1 MSDIKTNEMTDINY
15 NNSSSSSSII
25 TTKNNNNND
34 NNSDDDDVIKAND
47 YIVIRMH
54 DDKSTSVIK
63 IVGDQRIARTRVN
76 VKPLIGHRYGTV
88 FEIVNKRI
96 VKLDNPELFES
107 LMDEYND
114 NSNNNNVS
122 GNDEDMRGDNSFYT
136 DTNTSQ
142 KLKNKDVEQL
152 KDAGISGVEIVK
164 QLIANNSTWNVKTEF
179 AQEKWLKRKQKK
191 YVKRFRVIKCTPATL
206 CEVYHGKS
214 RDKICGIRWDVL
226 AQVLSQSSIHAGCR
240 ALIFDGVIGL
250 MVGCAA
256 YRMRGHGRIL
266 ALYSGQQPHFDI
278 VDALNL
284 DLNSCSIV
292 QPIPCNELGPAAKD
306 VETNGFSITIP
317 TTSSSNELD
326 QNIKLKPHQASGR
339 IAEDLERSRIAL
351 REGADRLIIACRF
364 QPLPILQEALKLLA
378 PSSPFVV
385 YCEFMEPLVECYVY
399 LQQNNLALRLTLS
412 DTWMREFQTLPGRV
426 HPQMFMP
433 VSGGYLL
440 SGIYYKD
447 SP

>member
-1 MSDIKTNEMTDINY
+1 MNDS
-15 NNSSSSSSII
+15 
-25 TTKNNNNND
+25 ND
-34 NNSDDDDVIKAND
+34 NDKRVIMKDSNDNDKSYDKYKSNDNDIGINDEDVIKAND
-47 YIVIRMH
+47 YIVIRLH
-54 DDKSTSVIK
+54 DDKSTSIIK
-63 IVGDQRIARTRVN
+63 IIGDQRIARTRLN
-76 VKPLIGHRYGTV
+76 VKSLIGHRYGTV
-88 FEIVNKRI
+88 FEIINKKI

-114 NSNNNNVS
+114 NSNGNNNH
-122 GNDEDMRGDNSFYT
+122 DEEIRGDNSFYS

-164 QLIANNSTWNVKTEF
+164 KLIANSDTWNVKTEF

-306 VETNGFSITIP
+306 VEANGFSIPIP
-317 TTSSSNELD
+317 TILLSNEFD
-326 QNIKLKPHQASGR
+326 QNVKLKPHQASGR

-447 SP
+447 IA

>member
-1 MSDIKTNEMTDINY
+1 MNVD
-15 NNSSSSSSII
+15 
-25 TTKNNNNND
+25 NND
-34 NNSDDDDVIKAND
+34 NDNIKFSSNDISSLNDEDVIKAND
-47 YIVIRMH
+47 YIVIRLH
-54 DDKSTSVIK
+54 DDKSTSIIK
-63 IVGDQRIARTRVN
+63 IIGDQRIARTRLN
-76 VKPLIGHRYGTV
+76 VKALIGHRYGTV
-88 FEIVNKRI
+88 FEIINKKI

-114 NSNNNNVS
+114 NGNNND
-122 GNDEDMRGDNSFYT
+122 DEIRGDNSFYS

-152 KDAGISGVEIVK
+152 KDSGISGVEIVK
-164 QLIANNSTWNVKTEF
+164 KLIANSDTWNVKTEF

-226 AQVLSQSSIHAGCR
+226 AQVMSQSSVHAGCR

-256 YRMRGHGRIL
+256 YRMRGHGRIM

-284 DLNSCSIV
+284 DFNSCRIV
-292 QPIPCNELGPAAKD
+292 QPIPCNELGPAAKH
-306 VETNGFSITIP
+306 VEENGFAAPSAASIP
-317 TTSSSNELD
+317 PLEFND
-326 QNIKLKPHQASGR
+326 AKLKPHQASGR
-339 IAEDLERSRIAL
+339 IAEDLERSRLAL
-351 REGADRLIIACRF
+351 REGADRLIIASRF
-364 QPLPILQEALKLLA
+364 QPLPILKEALKLLA
-378 PSSPFVV
+378 PSSPIVV

-399 LQQNNLALRLTLS
+399 LQQNSLAIRLMLS

-426 HPQMFMP
+426 HPNMFMP

-440 SGIYYKD
+440 TGISGD
-447 SP
+447 LR

>member
-1 MSDIKTNEMTDINY
+1 MLFVVIVIVTVIVTMNVD
-15 NNSSSSSSII
+15 
-25 TTKNNNNND
+25 NND
-34 NNSDDDDVIKAND
+34 NDNIKFSSNDISSLNDEDVIKAND
-47 YIVIRMH
+47 YIVIRLH
-54 DDKSTSVIK
+54 DDKSTSIIK
-63 IVGDQRIARTRVN
+63 IIGDQRIARTRLN
-76 VKPLIGHRYGTV
+76 VKALIGHRYGTV
-88 FEIVNKRI
+88 FEIINKKI

-114 NSNNNNVS
+114 NGNNND
-122 GNDEDMRGDNSFYT
+122 DEIRGDNSFYS

-152 KDAGISGVEIVK
+152 KDSGISGVEIVK
-164 QLIANNSTWNVKTEF
+164 KLIANSDTWNVKTEF

-226 AQVLSQSSIHAGCR
+226 AQVMSQSSVHAGCR

-256 YRMRGHGRIL
+256 YRMRGHGRIM

-284 DLNSCSIV
+284 DFNSCRIV

-306 VETNGFSITIP
+306 VEANGFSIPIP
-317 TTSSSNELD
+317 TILLSNELD
-326 QNIKLKPHQASGR
+326 QNVKLKPHQASGR
-339 IAEDLERSRIAL
+339 IAEDLERSRLAL
-351 REGADRLIIACRF
+351 REGADRLIIASRF
-364 QPLPILQEALKLLA
+364 QPLPILKEALKLLA
-378 PSSPFVV
+378 PSSPIVV

-399 LQQNNLALRLTLS
+399 LQQNSLAIRLMLS

-426 HPQMFMP
+426 HPNMFMP

-440 SGIYYKD
+440 TGISGD
-447 SP
+447 LR